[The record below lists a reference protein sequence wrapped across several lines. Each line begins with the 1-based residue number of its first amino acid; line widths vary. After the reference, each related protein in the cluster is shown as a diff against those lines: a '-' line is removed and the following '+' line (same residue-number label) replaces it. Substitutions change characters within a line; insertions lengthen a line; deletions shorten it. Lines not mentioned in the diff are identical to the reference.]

1 MPSVVVSEA
10 LGRYRTLLFHT
21 QEVKNEH
28 LIVDE
33 FGTMI
38 NLAVGRLLMYGCAVL
53 LTLKSGESD
62 VVAML

>member
-1 MPSVVVSEA
+1 MPSVIVIEA
-10 LGRYRTLLFHT
+10 LGRYKTLLFHI

-38 NLAVGRLLMYGCAVL
+38 DLAVDRALMYGCAVL
-53 LTLKSGESD
+53 HTLK
-62 VVAML
+62 